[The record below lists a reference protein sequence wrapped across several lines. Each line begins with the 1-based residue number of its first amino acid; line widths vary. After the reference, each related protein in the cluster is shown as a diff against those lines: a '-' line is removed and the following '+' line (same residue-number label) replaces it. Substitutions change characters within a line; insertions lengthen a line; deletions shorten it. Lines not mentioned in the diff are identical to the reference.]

1 MSIQDTEAAGRIYRH
16 RKTDRHALDYIDAE
30 ISEAANNFRIAAC
43 QLENMLADER
53 SDVGPALAKID
64 MPGLLKNLSDRE
76 ALRRKLADCDRALR
90 KLGEQP

>member
-1 MSIQDTEAAGRIYRH
+1 MPIQDPEAAGRIYRH

-43 QLENMLADER
+43 QLENLLSGDR

-64 MPGLLKNLSDRE
+64 MPGLLKNLADRE
-76 ALRRKLADCDRALR
+76 VLQRKLADCDRALR
-90 KLGEQP
+90 KLAKH